1 MNRSKLSLALLAAA
15 IAALGLWLWSLR
27 GDGRAEFAAPA
38 PPRISNAAES
48 RVELE
53 PVLAT
58 KGVDEPRQ
66 AARASESAP
75 QAIAKSGSA
84 SHDFTV
90 RGHVFVRGTRVPI
103 AGADVALCEPLSA
116 SIADSEGEPFA
127 RATSD
132 EQGAYEIALPGG
144 APREFALLATHD
156 DFAPTWQDK
165 LPSDAGDL
173 EIDVELDTHFFVGV
187 DVWAPGG
194 RAPVFAAD
202 VRLSTATP
210 AFSEAWLQDITDE
223 RGHCEFEVTG
233 LPRTDLELIVAADGC
248 APCMM
253 RNLRLEP
260 GVKRINLTCNLE
272 PPRRVRGR
280 VIDALR
286 KQPIA
291 DAELEIVGRRED
303 FDAGGGE
310 ARSDANGEFELE
322 LESCPLE
329 FASVYARAKGYR
341 AARFDQLEHNV
352 ELVIELGAPAKL
364 RGTLRVGDGLP
375 LDGAT
380 IEIAP
385 SGLSV
390 DASDVVALGTDGA
403 FELQLDEVPYG
414 LARLTCEAEGCVTKA
429 FDIIAADTGA
439 GALDI
444 TLERALHL
452 HGRVLRAGDSRPVP
466 DVRVRLL
473 GANGASAIT
482 FSNAAGR
489 YEFYVAPKDVVG
501 ARLTV
506 ELGGQRLAVSE
517 LQPVKNPL
525 ELEHDITLA
534 LVAPSKPR

>member
-1 MNRSKLSLALLAAA
+1 MNRAKWVLAVAVVAIALL
-15 IAALGLWLWSLR
+15 GVWSWNLR
-27 GDGRAEFAAPA
+27 GDDRSEFAAPA
-38 PPRISNAAES
+38 PVSRAAES
-48 RVELE
+48 RVEAE
-53 PVLAT
+53 PKLAT
-58 KGVDEPRQ
+58 KGVEEPRQ
-66 AARASESAP
+66 AARASESTRETT
-75 QAIAKSGSA
+75 AKSSSA
-84 SHDFTV
+84 SHDFIV

-103 AGADVALCEPLSA
+103 AGADVALCEPG
-116 SIADSEGEPFA
+116 ADSIVDSEDEPFA
-127 RATSD
+127 RAISD
-132 EQGAYEIALPGG
+132 EQGAYEIPLPGG

-156 DFAPTWQDK
+156 DFAPTWQDQ
-165 LPSDAGDL
+165 LPGDAGDL
-173 EIDVELDTHFFVGV
+173 EFDVELDTHFFVGV

-233 LPRTDLELIVAADGC
+233 LPRKDLELIVAADGC
-248 APCMM
+248 APWMV

-291 DAELEIVGRRED
+291 DAELEIVGRRDD
-303 FDAGGGE
+303 FDSGGGE

-322 LESCPLE
+322 LKGCPVE

-364 RGTLRVGDGLP
+364 RGTLRVSDGQP

-385 SGLSV
+385 SGLWV

-414 LARLTCEAEGCVTKA
+414 LARLTCEAQGCVTKA
-429 FDIIAADTGA
+429 LDIIATDTGA

-452 HGRVLRAGDSRPVP
+452 HGRVLRASDSRPVS

-482 FSNAAGR
+482 FSNAAGQ
-489 YEFYVAPKDVVG
+489 YDFYAAPKDVVG
-501 ARLTV
+501 ARLMV
-506 ELGGQRLAVSE
+506 ELGGERLAVSQ
-517 LQPVKNPL
+517 LPVVKDPL
-525 ELEHDITLA
+525 ELVHDITVA